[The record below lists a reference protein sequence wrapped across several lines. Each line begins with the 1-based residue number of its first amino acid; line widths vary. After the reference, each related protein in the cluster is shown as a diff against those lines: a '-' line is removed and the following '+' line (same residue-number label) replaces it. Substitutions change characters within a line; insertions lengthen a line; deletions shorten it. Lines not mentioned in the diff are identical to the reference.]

1 MGEGAY
7 QAWGDGVLLLL
18 PPAAFFWVEDRHC
31 FGHLFSFFSSSIDL
45 SLTSD
50 PRCSSGVLLVF
61 DNGKPWGQPTKA
73 RDNPSRL
80 RPKKTREV
88 ALEREK

>member
-1 MGEGAY
+1 
-7 QAWGDGVLLLL
+7 
-18 PPAAFFWVEDRHC
+18 
-31 FGHLFSFFSSSIDL
+31 
-45 SLTSD
+45 
-50 PRCSSGVLLVF
+50 VF